1 VFYKFLKENYM
12 AKSKDNELRISYDKF
27 ADVLYMSFGKP
38 RVGVDEE
45 IEDGVYLR
53 VDERTN
59 KPLGFTI
66 IDFEKRFSTSIE
78 KAIPINLSEV
88 LS

>member
-1 VFYKFLKENYM
+1 MPKEG
-12 AKSKDNELRISYDKF
+12 I
-27 ADVLYMSFGKP
+27 
-38 RVGVDEE
+38 DEE

-53 VDERTN
+53 VDERTS

-78 KAIPINLSEV
+78 KAIPINLSGV